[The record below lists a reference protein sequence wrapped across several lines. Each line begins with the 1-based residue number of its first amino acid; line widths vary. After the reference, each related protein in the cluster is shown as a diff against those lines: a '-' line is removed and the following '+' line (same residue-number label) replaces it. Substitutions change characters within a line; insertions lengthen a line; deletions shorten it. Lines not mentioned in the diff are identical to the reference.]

1 MPSLFVARA
10 QIQSTMYARQVF
22 YQLSYI
28 SGPPVTVI
36 HSLEVTLFLA
46 PSGEHPLQWH
56 GIFLSN
62 SALSDFTLLAKNKL

>member
-1 MPSLFVARA
+1 MPSLFVAGA
-10 QIQSTMYARQVF
+10 HIQITMYARQVL

-46 PSGEHPLQWH
+46 PSGEHLQWH